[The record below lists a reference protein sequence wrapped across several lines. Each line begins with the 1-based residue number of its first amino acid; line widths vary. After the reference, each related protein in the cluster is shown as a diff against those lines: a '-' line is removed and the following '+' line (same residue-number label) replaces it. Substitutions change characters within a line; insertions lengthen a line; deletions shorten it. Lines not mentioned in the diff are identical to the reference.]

1 MAKIGERGFTVD
13 TIYQNR
19 HNKRYAKCTKIEIS
33 DTGSRL
39 YCLVEWATN
48 KSTPGFDWMTESDRK
63 HWMIASRGYD
73 YINAGPENM
82 EEE

>member
-19 HNKRYAKCTKIEIS
+19 HNRRYAKCTKIEIS
-33 DTGSRL
+33 DIGSRL
-39 YCLVEWATN
+39 YRLEEWATN
-48 KSTPGFDWMTESDRK
+48 KTGEPGFDWMTDSCRQ

-73 YINAGPENM
+73 MVKKN

>member
-1 MAKIGERGFTVD
+1 MARIGERGFTVD

-19 HNKRYAKCTKIEIS
+19 HNKRYAKCTRVEIS
-33 DTGSRL
+33 DTGTYLYRL
-39 YCLVEWATN
+39 EEWATN
-48 KSTPGFDWMTESDRK
+48 KTTPGFDWMTPHDRQ

-73 YINAGPENM
+73 MLKKN